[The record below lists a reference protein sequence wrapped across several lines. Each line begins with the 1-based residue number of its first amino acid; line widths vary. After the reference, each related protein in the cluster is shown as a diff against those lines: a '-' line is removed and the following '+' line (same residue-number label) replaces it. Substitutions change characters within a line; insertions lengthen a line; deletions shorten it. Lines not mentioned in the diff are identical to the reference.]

1 MTGLPG
7 RHSASHHELVTTR
20 LLSLVPSVTGTC
32 PATTL
37 GLMSAESSLSLAEW
51 TVLAVISQRPTHG
64 FAIAQLTAPGGE
76 LGRIWHIPRPVI
88 YRSIGRLVET
98 GLITQDAMESGRGP
112 QRTIYT
118 VTPPGR
124 EAARRWLDTPV
135 AHVRDVRSHL
145 LLKLALLDRA
155 GSDPAGL
162 LRRQKATLEP
172 IARAITAERPDQQGF
187 DATLLAWRRAAAAAA
202 MSFLEDVTQP

>member
-1 MTGLPG
+1 
-7 RHSASHHELVTTR
+7 
-20 LLSLVPSVTGTC
+20 
-32 PATTL
+32 
-37 GLMSAESSLSLAEW
+37 MSAEPSLSLAEW
-51 TVLAVISQRPTHG
+51 TVLAVISERPTHG
-64 FAIAQLTAPGGE
+64 FAVAQLTAPGGE

-88 YRSIGRLVET
+88 YRSIGRLVES
-98 GLITQDAMESGRGP
+98 GLITPDAVESGRGP
-112 QRTIYT
+112 QRTIYI

-124 EAARRWLDTPV
+124 KAAGRWLDTPV

-187 DATLLAWRRAAAAAA
+187 DATLLAWRRATAAAA